1 MRMKPYFY
9 KVIKAYQSFS
19 TAFIWS
25 FLFLTFTSINSEEE
39 KKIPF
44 VQQIRILTFREWSC
58 RGCTFMA
65 THQPF
70 LFMNSLLSSLF
81 LWLVRTG
88 KTMTQQLCPSHSFSS
103 DWCRIHWVMGLVFD
117 GIPNVLWL
125 LVPSLASI
133 RWFPPHNGYVCE
145 IHIDFGMQ
153 TVWKRPKSL
162 KKDSL
167 NILHRF

>member
-81 LWLVRTG
+81 LWL
-88 KTMTQQLCPSHSFSS
+88 S
-103 DWCRIHWVMGLVFD
+103 
-117 GIPNVLWL
+117 
-125 LVPSLASI
+125 
-133 RWFPPHNGYVCE
+133 
-145 IHIDFGMQ
+145 
-153 TVWKRPKSL
+153 SL
-162 KKDSL
+162 KWAGQHHLHKCTWQLNTQEAGQLITVQSASDSSL
-167 NILHRF
+167 CTIGEILVRNWLVHTSAPTQTSTVPGMRNGRCRESVSD